1 MNNYKIVPL
10 NEQGPIELMGVRFD
24 RSSFMY
30 WKNRNQVPVQEVV
43 VVFSPRQENVEV
55 KDGVVIVSLKG
66 VKDYQTC
73 REAMRILL
81 EILQRNQQEINSF
94 LFLVENEEH
103 RMWESYLREE
113 FQLNG
118 VKQKE
123 VVQNKILEE
132 QKEQSQVSD
141 LSAMGSKTIVTEN
154 NGNIQKV
161 TIQGDKAYQNIGA
174 LNIEEQKMEL
184 LKEWQRDPVMLGRL
198 QHLSPWERDQMLTD
212 AVTNNLTPHPLESS
226 REQMANDQVGEVAM
240 KKAEQEDGLVNTEL
254 GIVQN
259 HVSSENQYSAV
270 ERNGEDVRVVN
281 PNVIASQVSTQGV
294 DNSVGMERGYDNM
307 NNASSVEKEEHDIQ
321 QREVEKVFYIDEE
334 YNLYDDKGNK
344 IGRIGEDGYM
354 PNYQDNTIMK
364 DGQVVGYIGDFKEMG
379 RSSQSMTY
387 KPNVRTLKKP
397 ERNFSSSGKDRGFV
411 SLPVIVFI
419 ISALLLIASAV
430 LLFVLS

>member
-1 MNNYKIVPL
+1 
-10 NEQGPIELMGVRFD
+10 
-24 RSSFMY
+24 
-30 WKNRNQVPVQEVV
+30 
-43 VVFSPRQENVEV
+43 
-55 KDGVVIVSLKG
+55 
-66 VKDYQTC
+66 
-73 REAMRILL
+73 
-81 EILQRNQQEINSF
+81 
-94 LFLVENEEH
+94 
-103 RMWESYLREE
+103 
-113 FQLNG
+113 
-118 VKQKE
+118 
-123 VVQNKILEE
+123 
-132 QKEQSQVSD
+132 
-141 LSAMGSKTIVTEN
+141 
-154 NGNIQKV
+154 
-161 TIQGDKAYQNIGA
+161 
-174 LNIEEQKMEL
+174 
-184 LKEWQRDPVMLGRL
+184 
-198 QHLSPWERDQMLTD
+198 MLTD

-430 LLFVLS
+430 LLFVL